1 MKNKRFAAII
11 LAVVLTA
18 LTLAGCGRS
27 VFSKVA
33 AKEAVIIQG
42 QTVVIEFKTAN
53 TLDNALR
60 RAAEAG
66 DAGDILAD
74 LLEELGYRDAVP
86 FSVSGLASARAG
98 QHAVGV
104 YAVTDARDASD
115 AAKSAAAALYKVIQ
129 SLNGEYT
136 GVVSM
141 VKKGGVYYI
150 AVDVTVVKTGGS
162 GDGSSGGD
170 SGPVEEPAVPI
181 DLTQEITG
189 WGNGGPSA
197 GSATMTVT
205 VTAGNSSIQTELVNA
220 VSEGNR
226 EEEELLKELGAVSDV
241 PDPLK
246 EGDQFVFVDMFQA
259 KNDDEA
265 VQQAEQSFD
274 EMSGKLPAEGTYTA
288 DVALANHNKNYYF
301 AAQFTVENLKLEE
314 RKVEIVSIRT
324 GGFGLNSSLSWFFSC
339 MRGDKTPGSTNPK
352 YDIEKIQNAL
362 KTSVGG
368 VAQITDTAI
377 EAELYDKLNPNDGT
391 IWYVGIPDPTDAA
404 GKINE
409 AFSEGTEKPKVEFVV
424 TFVVETT
431 DRLKTDGL
439 LYSSVNNRF
448 KEEIGY
454 ANTVENGRRVGWNTL
469 VEDELQ
475 EKGVTLGQTEY
486 SNSFSVVQIGN
497 TYVFAVDVTCTYNQ
511 DTTASGGE
519 GGGIGLET

>member
-11 LAVVLTA
+11 LAVVLAA
-18 LTLAGCGRS
+18 LTLAGCGRLI
-27 VFSKVA
+27 FSKVA

-60 RAAEAG
+60 RASEAG

-86 FSVSGLASARAG
+86 FTVSGLASARAG

-141 VKKGGVYYI
+141 VKEGGVYYI

-162 GDGSSGGD
+162 GGGDSSGGD
-170 SGPVEEPAVPI
+170 SGSAEEPAVPI
-181 DLTQEITG
+181 DLTQKITG
-189 WGNGGPSA
+189 WGNGDSGA

-205 VTAGNSSIQTELVNA
+205 AGNSIQTELVNA
-220 VSEGNR
+220 VNEGNR

-241 PDPLK
+241 PAQLQK
-246 EGDQFVFVDMFQA
+246 GDKFIFVDMFRA
-259 KNDDEA
+259 ENDNEA
-265 VQQAEQSFD
+265 VQQAKQSFD
-274 EMSGKLPAEGTYTA
+274 EMSGKLPAEGTYAA

-301 AAQFTVENLKLEE
+301 AAQFTVENLEPEE
-314 RKVEIVSIRT
+314 RKVEIECIRT

-352 YDIEKIQNAL
+352 YDIEKVQNAL
-362 KTSVGG
+362 KTSVEG
-368 VAQITDTAI
+368 VAKITDTAI

-391 IWYVGIPDPTDAA
+391 IWYVGIPDPEDAA
-404 GKINE
+404 DKIGD
-409 AFSEGTEKPKVEFVV
+409 AFENGTEKPKVEFVV

-497 TYVFAVDVTCTYNQ
+497 TYVFAVDVTCTYSQ
-511 DTTASGGE
+511 DTAASGGE